1 MMNIASFPVPKIDF
15 SVTRLAN
22 GLEVIFCPRSG
33 IPLVHVTIHYRVG
46 SSDEEPGHS
55 GLAHLFEHMMFQGS
69 ANVPKNGHGRLIDA
83 AGGRWNASTS
93 KDRTNYHETVPSSH
107 LELAL
112 WLEADRMAG
121 LAVTEENFENQRQTV
136 IEEKKQVYDN
146 QPYGKAHLL
155 FDELAYRD
163 WRYAHP
169 IIGYEE
175 DLRRLTHHDAV
186 SFHHEHYHPGN
197 AVLVVAGDFEPD
209 QASKWVERYFAGI
222 PGRDA
227 RRKKPVSNGGREDRR
242 EEQISDPLAPLPA
255 VGLGFPAPPLGSPE
269 DDALRLLALV
279 LAEGDSSRL
288 YRRFVYD
295 KPWITGLFAGTNHC
309 RGTQV
314 FRVWFQVQ
322 SGASPPEVT
331 RGILDELDRICAER
345 VADWELEKARNQVTY
360 RQVLR
365 LERVARIGETL
376 AEGAS
381 LLDRPNFANE
391 RFERLLALDPEDL
404 RQAAERVLNPDRSVV
419 LFVNPGAKE

>member
-1 MMNIASFPVPKIDF
+1 MKVASFAVPRIAYQ
-15 SVTRLAN
+15 TGRLPN
-22 GLEVIFCPRSG
+22 GLEVIFCRRSG
-33 IPLVHVTIHYRVG
+33 IPLTHVTVHYRVG
-46 SSDEEPGHS
+46 SSDEEPGYS

-69 ANVPKNGHGRLIDA
+69 TNVPKNGHGRLIDA

-112 WLEADRMAG
+112 WLEVDRMSG

-155 FDELAYRD
+155 FDELVYRD

-175 DLRRLTHHDAV
+175 DLRRLTHHEAV
-186 SFHHEHYHPGN
+186 AFHQKHYHPNN
-197 AVLVVAGDFEPD
+197 AVLVVAGDFDPD
-209 QASKWVERYFAGI
+209 QAWAWVERYFGGI
-222 PGRDA
+222 PGRSVQ
-227 RRKKPVSNGGREDRR
+227 RKAPVSDDSGDERR
-242 EEQISDPLAPLPA
+242 EEEISDNLAPLPA
-255 VGLGFPAPPLGSPE
+255 VGLGFPVPPLGSSD

-295 KPWITGLFAGTNHC
+295 KAWITSLFAGTNHC

-314 FRVWFQVQ
+314 FRIWFQVQ
-322 SGASPPEVT
+322 TGVSPREVT
-331 RGILDELDRICAER
+331 RGILEELNRIREER
-345 VADWELEKARNQVTY
+345 IADWELEKARNQVTY

-365 LERVARIGETL
+365 LERVARIGEML

-381 LLDRPNFANE
+381 LLNRPNFANE
-391 RFERLLALDPEDL
+391 RFERLLALGPEDL
-404 RQAAERVLNPDRSVV
+404 RKTAEQLLDPERGVV
-419 LFVNPGAKE
+419 LFVTPGGDR